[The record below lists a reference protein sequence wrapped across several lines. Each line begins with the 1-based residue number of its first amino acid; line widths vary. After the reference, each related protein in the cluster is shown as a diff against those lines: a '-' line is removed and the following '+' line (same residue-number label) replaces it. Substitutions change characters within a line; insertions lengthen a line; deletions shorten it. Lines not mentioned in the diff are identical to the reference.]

1 MTIGSDN
8 ANVKE
13 VEAAAADKST
23 TKTRKYNFHLP
34 KALNREEKKYL
45 LSVERG
51 DLSNVRRILQASHKS
66 STIDVNC
73 VDSLGRGAVSLA
85 IESEN
90 LEMLELLIVMG
101 VETKDALLH
110 AINEEFVEAVELLL
124 EHEELLTGADTGG
137 GGEVLH
143 SWQKVDSAL
152 ARYPPDM
159 TPLMLAARK
168 NNYEIL
174 KLLLDRGA
182 TLPVPHALRCA
193 CEDCSR
199 TGSGDPL
206 RASSGRLAEYRALAS
221 PSLMA
226 LSSPDPLMTAFRL
239 SHELGE
245 LAVAEPESSR
255 EYRELREQVE
265 RFAVDLLR
273 QTRSSSEL
281 NTLLN
286 HVDPHRGGGSQD
298 DGGGT
303 RLEQAVAYRQ
313 KRFVTHPH
321 VQRLLSAIWYE
332 AVPGFRRMSGPRQA
346 WTILRTGL
354 MFPLYCAVCWL
365 TPDARIG
372 RHARQPFVK
381 FIVHASSYFFFLLVL
396 ILVSQRFEEE
406 TIVGWFDTDDA
417 LSNEAAAIPQRQRG
431 LGPSF
436 LECVVLLYVV
446 GFIVEE
452 IREVWVVGLRA
463 YLRNLW
469 NFIDFARNTL
479 YVAVAILRA
488 AAYFQQRAEI
498 SEDRS
503 AATIARENWPDF
515 DPQLVAE
522 GLFAAANVFSAL
534 KIVHLFSVDPHLGPL
549 QISLGRMI
557 NDIVKF
563 FFVYTLVLFAFACGL
578 NQLLWYFAE
587 LERKKCYAADEGA
600 GGDCQRWRRF
610 SSLFE
615 SCQSLFWAS
624 FGSVGIDSF
633 ELEGIKSYTRFWG
646 LLMFG
651 SYSVINV
658 IVLLNLLIAMMS
670 NSYTIIEEHADMEW
684 KFARTKL
691 WMSYFEDAGTLP
703 PPFNLLPQPKLL
715 LSCCG
720 CKKQTRQRHNDNSL
734 RGRDIEHKYGS
745 VMKALVWRYVVDAHS
760 EQESEPVTED
770 HVSDLKADLSAW
782 RCELLEILQK
792 NGMDTSA
799 ASDVEQIMPAKKTR
813 VWERRLMKDF
823 RVANNNNDEDE
834 EEEIGRLQR
843 VPENEDVAAKWR
855 RVARLALLR
864 SSERRWYRVV
874 DGTLRQSQIGRGNDR
889 ASLKNQADLRMTMEA
904 ARRYCCSAADGCPSP
919 PRTPARLP
927 GSGVIDPARIL
938 RVFKAPE
945 QERCQTR
952 SPSSTSS
959 PLPTIANRATRNQ
972 PESSARIIYEN
983 EQQCQDPKSVTTT
996 SGIAKRKSPAPPVRA
1011 KSPDVS
1017 NQCQQK
1023 SSRSKSST
1031 TTTTTTSIPQL
1042 VVSPPDSANFRRS
1055 SPRVLPRVSPRVSP
1069 RKNRVWL

>member
-1 MTIGSDN
+1 MQLKT
-8 ANVKE
+8 E
-13 VEAAAADKST
+13 VEAAADKST

-34 KALNREEKKYL
+34 KALNHEEKKYL

-51 DLSNVRRILQASHKS
+51 DLANVRRILQASQKS

-124 EHEELLTGADTGG
+124 EHEELLTADTGG

-143 SWQKVDSAL
+143 SWQKVDSTL
-152 ARYPPDM
+152 ARYPPDV

-199 TGSGDPL
+199 TGSDPL
-206 RASSGRLAEYRALAS
+206 GTSSSRLAEYRALAS

-245 LAVAEPESSR
+245 LADAEPESSR

-265 RFAVDLLR
+265 RFAVDLLQ

-286 HVDPHRGGGSQD
+286 YVDPRCGGSSHD
-298 DGGGT
+298 DDDGT
-303 RLEQAVAYRQ
+303 RLEQAVGYRQ

-321 VQRLLSAIWYE
+321 VQQLLSAIWYE
-332 AVPGFRRMSGPRQA
+332 AVPGFRRMSGVRQA

-354 MFPLYCAVCWL
+354 MFPLYCAMCWL
-365 TPDARIG
+365 TPNTRIG
-372 RHARQPFVK
+372 QHARQPFVK

-417 LSNEAAAIPQRQRG
+417 LLTEAAAIPQKQRG

-479 YVAVAILRA
+479 YVAVAILRS

-498 SEDRS
+498 REDKS

-534 KIVHLFSVDPHLGPL
+534 KIVHLFSVDPRLGPL

-563 FFVYTLVLFAFACGL
+563 FFIYTLVLFAFACGL

-587 LERKKCYAADEGA
+587 LERKKCYAGE

-670 NSYTIIEEHADMEW
+670 NSYSIIEEHADMEW

-691 WMSYFEDAGTLP
+691 WMSYFEDAGALP
-703 PPFNLLPQPKLL
+703 PPFNVLPQPKLL

-720 CKKQTRQRHNDNSL
+720 CGEKPTRQRRNNNSL
-734 RGRDIEHKYGS
+734 RGRDIEHKYGA
-745 VMKALVWRYVVDAHS
+745 VMKALVWRYVVHAHS

-799 ASDVEQIMPAKKTR
+799 ASDAEQIMPAKKTR

-823 RVANNNNDEDE
+823 RVGAPFANNNDEE

-864 SSERRWYRVV
+864 SAERRWYRVV

-889 ASLKNQADLRMTMEA
+889 ASLKNQANLRMTMEA
-904 ARRYCCSAADGCPSP
+904 ARRYCCSAEDRYPSP

-927 GSGVIDPARIL
+927 SSGVIDPARIL

-945 QERCQTR
+945 QEQYQTR
-952 SPSSTSS
+952 SSSSSSS
-959 PLPTIANRATRNQ
+959 PLPTIGSRATRNQ
-972 PESSARIIYEN
+972 PGSSARISYEN
-983 EQQCQDPKSVTTT
+983 EQQCQDPKSGTTT
-996 SGIAKRKSPAPPVRA
+996 SRIAKRKSPAPPVRA

-1017 NQCQQK
+1017 SQCHPK
-1023 SSRSKSST
+1023 SSRSKSP
-1031 TTTTTTSIPQL
+1031 TTTTTSIPQL

-1055 SPRVLPRVSPRVSP
+1055 SPRVSPRVSP